1 MSQENQI
8 VNPNFVSTFN
18 VESTL
23 EWVKFGIGS
32 AKAVLE
38 VLKQLNEKLQND
50 KLTSVIEKVEK
61 VIEFLEK
68 LLNNK
73 ALTDFAISLINMF
86 MKKNLTQDNF
96 KQLLV
101 DTVMNSVVN

>member
-1 MSQENQI
+1 MENQI
-8 VNPNFVSTFN
+8 VNPNFVSKFN

-23 EWVKFGIGS
+23 EWLKFGISS

-38 VLKQLNEKLQND
+38 VLKQLNEKLHNE
-50 KLTSVIEKVEK
+50 KLTAVIEKVEK

-68 LLNNK
+68 VLNNK
-73 ALTDFAISLINMF
+73 ALTDFIVSLINMF
-86 MKKNLTQDNF
+86 VKKNLTQDNF

-101 DTVMNSVVN
+101 DTVMNSVTN

>member
-1 MSQENQI
+1 MESEI
-8 VNPNFVSTFN
+8 VNPNFVTKFN

-23 EWVKFGIGS
+23 EWLKFGIGS

-38 VLKQLNEKLQND
+38 VLKQLNEKLKSE
-50 KLTSVIEKVEK
+50 KLTAIIEKVEK

-73 ALTDFAISLINMF
+73 ALTDFVISLINMF
-86 MKKNLTQDNF
+86 VKKNLTQDSF
-96 KQLLV
+96 KQLV
-101 DTVMNSVVN
+101 VETVLNSATN